1 MKLIFLILFLI
12 LNLKASSNYVEN
24 DALYDSLEKPQDSE
38 TEDTLKQYAKSLF
51 NFKAYNA
58 NYFLPLSYRYNGN
71 YSDTNGHKAKKTET
85 EFQFSVKFDFAKNV
99 FGLDGIYS
107 IAYTQNSF
115 WQFYSDSAFF
125 RESNYAPEF
134 FVIFPTS
141 SMDDKRF
148 IKALRFG
155 LAHESNGR
163 GGAEERSWNYINGS
177 IFFQYKMLFS
187 ELKLW
192 ARLPNTNDYNPE
204 LINYMGH
211 GYIKFML
218 PYKKHF
224 VNMKFR
230 YNFNKKGSAEL
241 NYTYPMFGRNDLF
254 LYIKLFNGY
263 GESLIDYDDYIK
275 KFGIGFSISR

>member
-99 FGLDGIYS
+99 FGLDGVYS

-192 ARLPNTNDYNPE
+192 ARLPDTNDYNPE
-204 LINYMGH
+204 LIDYMGH

-224 VNMKFR
+224 VDMKFR

>member
-12 LNLKASSNYVEN
+12 ANLKALSNYVET
-24 DALYDSLEKPQDSE
+24 DALYDSLEKPQNSE
-38 TEDTLKQYAKSLF
+38 TKDTLRQYAKSLY

-71 YSDTNGHKAKKTET
+71 YADTNGHKAKKTET
-85 EFQFSVKFDFAKNV
+85 EFQFSVKFDIAENI

-107 IAYTQNSF
+107 LAYTQKSF

-125 RESNYAPEF
+125 RESNYTPEF

-141 SMDDKRF
+141 DIDDKRF
-148 IKALRFG
+148 IKAVRFG
-155 LAHESNGR
+155 FAHESNGR
-163 GGAEERSWNYINGS
+163 GGLEERSWNYLNSS
-177 IFFQYKMLFS
+177 IFFQYKMLFT

-192 ARLPNTNDYNPE
+192 ARVPDANDYNPE
-204 LINYMGH
+204 LIDYMGH
-211 GYIKFML
+211 GHVKFMM

-224 VNMKFR
+224 FDMKFR

-241 NYTYPMFGRNDLF
+241 NYTYPIFGRNDLF

-263 GESLIDYDDYIK
+263 GESLIDYDSHIK
-275 KFGIGFSISR
+275 KFGMGFSISR

>member
-107 IAYTQNSF
+107 IDYTQNSF

-155 LAHESNGR
+155 LANESNGR